1 MKKIYA
7 LLCALTVTS
16 FLPVWADC
24 GCGSKKTTTP
34 SGQEQVEHSSEQEGA
49 QSDDLSTVDL

>member
-7 LLCALTVTS
+7 LLCALAVTS

-24 GCGSKKTTTP
+24 GCGSKKTTPP
-34 SGQEQVEHSSEQEGA
+34 SDEEQVEHSSEQEA
-49 QSDDLSTVDL
+49 RQSDDLSTVDL